1 MVSFKN
7 QLNNV
12 VKKSKFDEMLEQ
24 IMEQMMSS
32 TVFGLG
38 AQTNQGGAVP
48 GGSDFYA
55 PGDSR
60 IPKALGSKKGKR
72 ARVQRRA
79 PITTT

>member
-1 MVSFKN
+1 M
-7 QLNNV
+7 
-12 VKKSKFDEMLEQ
+12 KKFKFDETYQ
-24 IMEQMMSS
+24 RIMEQMMTS

-38 AQTNQGGAVP
+38 AQTDQGGAVP

-60 IPKALGSKKGKR
+60 VPKVLGSSKKKR
-72 ARVQRRA
+72 ARVQRRT

>member
-1 MVSFKN
+1 M
-7 QLNNV
+7 
-12 VKKSKFDEMLEQ
+12 KKFKFDETYQ
-24 IMEQMMSS
+24 RIMEQMMTS

-55 PGDSR
+55 PGDAR
-60 IPKALGSKKGKR
+60 VPKVLGSSKKKR
-72 ARVQRRA
+72 ARVQRRV

>member
-1 MVSFKN
+1 MR
-7 QLNNV
+7 
-12 VKKSKFDEMLEQ
+12 KSKFDETYEY

-38 AQTNQGGAVP
+38 AQTDQGGVVP

-55 PGDSR
+55 TGDVR
-60 IPKALGSKKGKR
+60 IPKALGAKRGKR
-72 ARVQRRA
+72 ARVQRRS

>member
-1 MVSFKN
+1 MMKN
-7 QLNNV
+7 
-12 VKKSKFDEMLEQ
+12 SKFDETFSH

-38 AQTNQGGAVP
+38 AQTDQGGAVP

-55 PGDSR
+55 TGDVR
-60 IPKALGSKKGKR
+60 IPKALGAKRNKR
-72 ARVQRRA
+72 ARVQRRS